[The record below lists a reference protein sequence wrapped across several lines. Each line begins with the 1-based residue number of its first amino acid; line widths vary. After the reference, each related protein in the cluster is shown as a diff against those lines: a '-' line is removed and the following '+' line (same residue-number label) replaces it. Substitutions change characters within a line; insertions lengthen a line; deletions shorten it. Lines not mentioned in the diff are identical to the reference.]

1 MTRPDSATR
10 ILLVEDDQDFR
21 ETLAEM
27 LGRHGYEVLQAGD
40 GVSALR
46 LAPGADLLITD
57 VRLPDTSGID
67 LMGKVREARPTVA
80 VLVMTGY
87 GTIRDAVEAMRKG
100 ASTYLTKPFEPEE
113 LLLHLKQVEEVIR
126 LRKAASRA
134 GRGDLVGTG
143 RAMREAYGAIDVAA
157 ASQAPA
163 LITGETGTGKE
174 LAARAIHSLS
184 ERARKPFLAVNLGA
198 LPGELAESEL
208 FGHERGAFTGASAR
222 KAGRFGLAG
231 EGTLLLDEIGTLPL
245 PLQPKLLRVIE
256 TREFWPVG
264 AERPLPLRARIL
276 AATNA
281 DLQARV
287 KEGSFR
293 EDLYYRLDVLRVH
306 MPPLRDH
313 PADIPPI
320 AIALLD
326 RLRVEVSSPEP
337 SPLLGSEALAVL
349 VTHPWPGNVRELANA
364 LQKAWEKAR
373 ARGEAPQVIRP
384 EDLGL
389 GVGTPALDLP
399 FREGRTQAAEEWSR
413 RAIAAALAACEGNV
427 THAAERLQM
436 NISAL
441 FRLIKKY
448 GLKA

>member
-1 MTRPDSATR
+1 MTQPDATTR
-10 ILLVEDDQDFR
+10 ILLVEDDDDFR

-27 LGRHGYEVLQAGD
+27 LVRHGFEVLRAGD
-40 GVSALR
+40 GASAIR
-46 LAPGADLLITD
+46 LTPGADLLITD

-67 LMGKVREARPTVA
+67 LMGKIREARPA
-80 VLVMTGY
+80 LPVLVMTGY
-87 GTIRDAVEAMRKG
+87 GTIKDAVEAMRKG

-113 LLLHLKQVEEVIR
+113 MLLHLRQVEEVIR

-143 RAMREAYGAIDVAA
+143 RAMREAYGAIDMAA
-157 ASQAPA
+157 ASQAPV

-222 KAGRFGLAG
+222 KAGRFRLAG

-256 TREFWPVG
+256 TREYWPVG
-264 AERPLPLRARIL
+264 SDRPLPLRARIL

-287 KEGSFR
+287 KGGSFR

-326 RLRVEVSSPEP
+326 RMRAEVSSPEP
-337 SPLLGSEALAVL
+337 APLLGSEALAVL
-349 VTHPWPGNVRELANA
+349 VTHPWPGNVRELSNA
-364 LQKAWEKAR
+364 LQKAWEKVR
-373 ARGEAPQVIRP
+373 SRGDTLPRIGSK
-384 EDLGL
+384 DLGL
-389 GVGTPALDLP
+389 AGSAPALDLP
-399 FREGRTQAAEEWSR
+399 FREGRIQAAEEWSR
-413 RAIAAALAACEGNV
+413 RAIAASLAACGGNV
-427 THAAERLQM
+427 THAAERMQM
-436 NISAL
+436 NTSAL

-448 GLKA
+448 GLKS